1 MSNAETIIANLINQ
15 QKITGEE
22 AVTLSKSLRDCHTT
36 TSDVP
41 QLSKDWSD
49 ITTSPYTL
57 NSNSLT
63 ASL

>member
-22 AVTLSKSLRDCHTT
+22 AVTLIKSLRDCHTT
-36 TSDVP
+36 TSDLP
-41 QLSKDWSD
+41 QLSKDLSY
-49 ITTSPYTL
+49 TTSPYTR
-57 NSNSLT
+57 NSNSLM

>member
-22 AVTLSKSLRDCHTT
+22 AVTLIKSLRDCHTT
-36 TSDVP
+36 TSDLP
-41 QLSKDWSD
+41 KLSSDWSH
-49 ITTSPYTL
+49 ITTSPYTIS
-57 NSNSLT
+57 SNSLM